1 VQIICLGNRFSHFMC
16 FYNLIWC
23 GDDDDDDDNDDGGGG
38 GGKPII
44 TAKICY

>member
-1 VQIICLGNRFSHFMC
+1 MC